1 MIACC
6 GLDCSQCGAFKA
18 TAGDDDDLRRRT
30 AEEWSK
36 MFGSKIA
43 PEDINCTGCSGTGVR
58 FNYCDACEIRKCAT
72 GRRLD
77 TCADCREYACGKL
90 EEFLKNAPAA
100 KENLE
105 NLRSG
110 GAGS

>member
-18 TAGDDDDLRRRT
+18 TAADDDAMRRQI

-36 MFGSKIA
+36 TFGHPIA
-43 PEDINCTGCSGTGVR
+43 PEDINCTGCRGTGAR
-58 FNYCDACEIRKCAT
+58 LNYCDVCEIRKCAV
-72 GRRLD
+72 GQQLD
-77 TCADCREYACGKL
+77 TCAECPEYSCGKL
-90 EEFLKNAPAA
+90 EDFLKNAPAA

-110 GAGS
+110 RAGS